1 MTLKP
6 KRRRPDI
13 NIVPLIDVLT
23 ILIFFFLMTMQF
35 RELQALNLTLP
46 EIETAGASA
55 VDESLVIGIDEE
67 GRFYVDGNRVDR
79 EELVGF
85 LRELRPVARDVSVL
99 LMADEDTP
107 LREVTFVMDNVR
119 NAGIDRIRLQSR

>member
-46 EIETAGASA
+46 EIETAGTSA
-55 VDESLVIGIDEE
+55 VDEALVIGIDVE
-67 GRFYVDGNRVDR
+67 GRFYLDGNRVERD
-79 EELVGF
+79 ELTAF
-85 LRELRPVARDVSVL
+85 LADLRPVAREVSVL

-107 LREVTFVMDNVR
+107 LREVTFVMDHVR
-119 NAGIDRIRLQSR
+119 KNGIDRVRLQSR

>member
-6 KRRRPDI
+6 KRRRPEI

-46 EIETAGASA
+46 EIETAGSGA
-55 VDESLVIGIDEE
+55 VDESLVIGIDAE
-67 GRFYVDGNRVDR
+67 GQFYLDGNRVER
-79 EELVGF
+79 EEL
-85 LRELRPVARDVSVL
+85 LALLEELRTVGRDLSVL

-107 LREVTFVMDNVR
+107 LKEVTFVMDNVR
-119 NAGIDRIRLQSR
+119 KAGIDRVRLQSR

>member
-6 KRRRPDI
+6 KRRRPEI

-46 EIETAGASA
+46 EIETAGAGS
-55 VDESLVIGIDEE
+55 VEDSLVIGIDAE
-67 GRFYVDGNRVDR
+67 GRFFVDYNRIER
-79 EELVGF
+79 EELVG
-85 LRELRPVARDVSVL
+85 LLEELKPIARDLTVL
-99 LMADEDTP
+99 LMADENTP
-107 LREVTFVMDNVR
+107 LKEVTFVMDRVR
-119 NAGIDRIRLQSR
+119 GSGIDHIRLQSR

>member
-1 MTLKP
+1 MSLKP
-6 KRRRPDI
+6 RRRRPDI

-46 EIETAGASA
+46 DIETAGASA
-55 VDESLVIGIDEE
+55 VDESLVIGIDAE
-67 GRFYVDGNRVDR
+67 GSFFVDGNRVDR

-85 LRELRPVARDVSVL
+85 LRELRPVAREISVL
-99 LMADEDTP
+99 LMADENTP
-107 LREVTFVMDNVR
+107 LREVTFVMDKVR
-119 NAGIDRIRLQSR
+119 ASGIDQIRLQSR